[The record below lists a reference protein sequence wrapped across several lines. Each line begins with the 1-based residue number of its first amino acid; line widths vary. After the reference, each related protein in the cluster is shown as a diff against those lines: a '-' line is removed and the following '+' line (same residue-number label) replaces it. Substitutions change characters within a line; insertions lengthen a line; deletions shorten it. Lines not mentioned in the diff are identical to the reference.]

1 MSTLRRSTR
10 AIAATIAA
18 FAVVVGLAIGGPA
31 HATEVAPPP
40 VDDSS
45 LTDPAP
51 PIDTSL
57 PGVAE
62 RIAEIEANG
71 GEILGGSSVQYVE
84 EGTSDDDVVA
94 RAFPSG
100 CATTSWPAD
109 QRNAPAVRAS
119 HWSTRTTA
127 TTTSIGPS
135 SAP

>member
-1 MSTLRRSTR
+1 MSPLRRSTR
-10 AIAATIAA
+10 TIAATIAA

-71 GEILGGSSVQYVE
+71 GEILAALPSS
-84 EGTSDDDVVA
+84 TS
-94 RAFPSG
+94 RREQ
-100 CATTSWPAD
+100 ATTPWPH
-109 QRNAPAVRAS
+109 VRSRLA
-119 HWSTRTTA
+119 A
-127 TTTSIGPS
+127 
-135 SAP
+135 A